1 MFAERFGKASHQLS
15 SDSAD
20 ERLAGVHAMAS
31 LADDWADGRQMC
43 IDALCA
49 YLRMPYTPPAKPH
62 IVSDDDAEEPE
73 VADEAE
79 RARLAERRVRHTI
92 VRVITEHLRDDATV
106 SWQGHDFDLSGALFD
121 GADFSKA
128 VFSGGRV
135 NLSGAVF
142 ARGRNSFSGA
152 EISGGQ
158 VSFSGAVFSDGYVD
172 FTYATF
178 SGGQLVFS
186 GAVFSDDYVDFTYV
200 TFSGG
205 DVDFHRAIFSRSRL
219 DLSLTEFSGSDVD
232 FASSVFSEVIST
244 SNGRSFPEVVSASQT
259 WSSPQD
265 GSC

>member
-106 SWQGHDFDLSGALFD
+106 SWQGHDFDFSGALFD

-172 FTYATF
+172 FTY
-178 SGGQLVFS
+178 
-186 GAVFSDDYVDFTYV
+186 
-200 TFSGG
+200 
-205 DVDFHRAIFSRSRL
+205 
-219 DLSLTEFSGSDVD
+219 
-232 FASSVFSEVIST
+232 
-244 SNGRSFPEVVSASQT
+244 
-259 WSSPQD
+259 
-265 GSC
+265 